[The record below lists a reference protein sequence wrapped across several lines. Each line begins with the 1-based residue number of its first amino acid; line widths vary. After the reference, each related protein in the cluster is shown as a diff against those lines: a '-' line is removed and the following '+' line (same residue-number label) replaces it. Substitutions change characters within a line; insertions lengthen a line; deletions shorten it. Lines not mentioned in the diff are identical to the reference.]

1 MGTDNHRRPA
11 LRVAASTFFTLV
23 SAFILLGGLGA
34 CTKQDA
40 PDSTAND
47 AIAMKTVVLP
57 IEGMVC
63 SACVARVK
71 KTLTGIDGVGEV
83 EVNLI
88 ERNARIRFAPSTLS
102 ADSLVAT
109 VNRLGYQAGAPMD
122 AK

>member
-1 MGTDNHRRPA
+1 MGTGNQRRGR
-11 LRVAASTFFTLV
+11 LRGAAGKLVTLV
-23 SAFILLGGLGA
+23 TGFILLGGIGA
-34 CTKQDA
+34 CTDQA
-40 PDSTAND
+40 ARGSTAND
-47 AIAMKTVVLP
+47 SVAMKTVVLP

-71 KTLTGIDGVGEV
+71 RTLAAIDGVSEV

-88 ERNARIRFAPSTLS
+88 ERNARIRFAPSKLS

-109 VNRLGYQAGAPMD
+109 VNRLGYQAGAPKD

>member
-1 MGTDNHRRPA
+1 MGTDKHRRSE
-11 LRVAASTFFTLV
+11 LRLAASTFISLV
-23 SAFILLGGLGA
+23 SAFILFGA
-34 CTKQDA
+34 CTKQKA
-40 PDSTAND
+40 TNSTANND
-47 AIAMKTVVLP
+47 VAMKAVVLP

-71 KTLTGIDGVGEV
+71 RTLTGIDGVSEV

-88 ERNARIRFAPSTLS
+88 ERNARIRFAPSKLS

-109 VNRLGYQAGAPMD
+109 VNRLGYQAGAPKD